1 MITLLLVALGGAIGA
16 PARYFVERAVQPTQE
31 SKSVGV
37 GMPWGVF
44 IVNLLGSALAGIA
57 SAATD
62 GPLRTFLLVGICGSF
77 TTFSGFAWQALR
89 CWRSDRTRFAI
100 VVAGITGGSILA
112 FWIGWTITLR
122 LG

>member
-16 PARYFVERAVQPTQE
+16 PARYFIERAAQPAREPGT
-31 SKSVGV
+31 VAIGI
-37 GMPWGVF
+37 PWGVF
-44 IVNLLGSALAGIA
+44 IVNLVGSAIAGVA

-62 GPLRTFLLVGICGSF
+62 GLLRTFLLVGICGSF

-89 CWRSDRTRFAI
+89 SWRADRMHFVI
-100 VVAGITGGSILA
+100 VVTGITGGSILA
-112 FWIGWTITLR
+112 FWIGWTITLG